1 MHSQTIDSCFAALIS
16 VEPTESYYEKVSEEL
31 ERIVHEVKEQEEVE
45 ILSDGEN
52 LFFELLLSCEN
63 GGIKRLLNG
72 ILI

>member
-45 ILSDGEN
+45 TLSEGEN
-52 LFFELLLSCEN
+52 LFFELLLSCEMDR
-63 GGIKRLLNG
+63 IE
-72 ILI
+72 